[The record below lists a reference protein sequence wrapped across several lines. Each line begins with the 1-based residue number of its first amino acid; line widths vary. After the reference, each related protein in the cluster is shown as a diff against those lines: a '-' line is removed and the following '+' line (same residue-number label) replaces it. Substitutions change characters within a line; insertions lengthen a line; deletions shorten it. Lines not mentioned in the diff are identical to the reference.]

1 MPVVKMLHRTKRQL
15 VVRLCTL
22 IWIVTTAVMLWK
34 GLMVVSR
41 SESPIVVMLR

>member
-1 MPVVKMLHRTKRQL
+1 MSGVKMLHRNKRRL

-22 IWIVTTAVMLWK
+22 LWIVTTAVMLWT
-34 GLMVVSR
+34 GLMVVSG